1 MLKIAS
7 HFYNIGHK
15 VEFKNNILEQIG
27 NTPLI
32 KLNKINKGL
41 KPQIFAKLE
50 SANPGGS
57 VKDRIGYNM
66 ILDAELRGELKSG
79 GTIIEATSGNTGIGI
94 ALTAAVRGYKC
105 IFVVTSKVSEEK
117 INYLKA
123 LGAEVIVVSNL
134 ADPDSPEY
142 YVNVAKRLHK
152 EIPNSFFAYQ
162 YSNPSNPEIHYKTTG
177 PEIWRQT
184 DGKVTHFVSS
194 IGTGGTISGTGKFLK
209 EKNPNIQVIGADP
222 LGSIFKHYKETGEL
236 IKGTPY
242 LVEGIGQDCL
252 PANVHFQYIDKIF
265 NISDKESFA
274 AARKLTKEEGIFCGG
289 STGTIVQVAL
299 NISKDLTENDVVVFI
314 VCDTGERYLSKM
326 HNTEWLR
333 QNRMLDPEVR
343 TLRDLSD
350 LKKQKGFEEIISVKE
365 NSKIKEVLELITKT
379 GYSNIPVMVGR
390 KSIGTIRENK
400 LLAKLVEDP
409 LLYNSEVKDL
419 MDESLPIVDAKTGIE
434 EVKKYLKNNSAILVD
449 DFGLIT
455 DIITRYD
462 LINIENQ

>member
-1 MLKIAS
+1 MDYK
-7 HFYNIGHK
+7 K
-15 VEFKNNILEQIG
+15 NILEQIG

-32 KLNKINKGL
+32 KLHKLNEGL

-66 ILDAELRGELKSG
+66 IADAEKRGELKSG
-79 GTIIEATSGNTGIGI
+79 GTVIEATSGNTGIGLAI
-94 ALTAAVRGYKC
+94 TAAVKGYKC
-105 IFVVTSKVSEEK
+105 IFVVTSKVSDEK

-134 ADPDSPEY
+134 VEPEDPEY

-162 YSNPSNPEIHYKTTG
+162 YSNPSNPEIHYRTTG
-177 PEIWRQT
+177 PEIWQQT
-184 DGKVTHFVSS
+184 DGKITHFVSS
-194 IGTGGTISGTGKFLK
+194 IGTGGTISGTGRFLK

-222 LGSIFKHYKETGEL
+222 LGSIFKHYKDTGEI

-252 PANVHFQYIDKIF
+252 PENVHFQFIDKII

-274 AARKLTKEEGIFCGG
+274 AARRLTKEEGIFCGG
-289 STGTIVQVAL
+289 STGTIVHVAL
-299 NISKDLTENDVVVFI
+299 EISKELSKDDVVVFI
-314 VCDTGERYLSKM
+314 VCDTGERYLSKV
-326 HNTEWLR
+326 HNEDWLR
-333 QNRMLDPEVR
+333 HNRMLDTEIR
-343 TLRDLSD
+343 TLRDISD
-350 LKKQKGFEEIISVKE
+350 RKKAMGIEEIISVKE
-365 NSKIKEVLELITKT
+365 DDKVKDVLELITKT
-379 GYSNIPVMVGR
+379 GYSQIPVLKG
-390 KSIGTIRENK
+390 KQSTGSIRENK

-409 LLYNSEVKDL
+409 LLYNSFINDVME
-419 MDESLPIVDAKTGIE
+419 ESFPVLDAKTEIK
-434 EVKKYLKNNSAILVD
+434 EVKNILKANPAVLVS
-449 DFGLIT
+449 DFGLVT

-462 LINIENQ
+462 LINFNFEK

>member
-1 MLKIAS
+1 ME
-7 HFYNIGHK
+7 Y
-15 VEFKNNILEQIG
+15 KNSIIEQIG

-57 VKDRIGYNM
+57 VKDRIGFSM
-66 ILDAELRGELKSG
+66 IADAEMKGTLKPG
-79 GTIIEATSGNTGIGI
+79 GTIIEATSGNTGIGLAI
-94 ALTAAVRGYKC
+94 TAAVKDYKC

-123 LGAEVIVVSNL
+123 LGSEVIVVSNL
-134 ADPDSPEY
+134 VEPEDPEY

-184 DGKVTHFVSS
+184 DGKITHFVSS

-209 EKNPNIQVIGADP
+209 EKNSNIQVIGADP
-222 LGSIFKHYKETGEL
+222 LGSIFKRYKETREI

-252 PANVHFQYIDKIF
+252 PENVHFQYIDRII
-265 NISDKESFA
+265 NISDKDSFA
-274 AARKLTKEEGIFCGG
+274 AARRLTKEEGIFCGG
-289 STGTIVQVAL
+289 STGTIVYVAL
-299 NISKDLTENDVVVFI
+299 EVAKDCNKDDVIVFI
-314 VCDTGERYLSKM
+314 VCDTGERYLSKL
-326 HNTEWLR
+326 HNEDWLR
-333 QNRMLDPEVR
+333 SNRMLDTEIR
-343 TLRDLSD
+343 TLRDISD
-350 LKKQKGFEEIISVKE
+350 RKKATGIEEIVSVKE
-365 NSKIKEVLELITKT
+365 DDKVKDVLELIAKT
-379 GYSNIPVMVGR
+379 GYTQIPVLKG
-390 KSIGTIRENK
+390 KQSIGAIRENR
-400 LLAKLVEDP
+400 LLSKLVENP
-409 LLYNSEVKDL
+409 LLYNSLIREV
-419 MDESLPIVDAKTGIE
+419 MEESFPVLDAKTEIT
-434 EVKKYLKNNSAILVD
+434 EVKEILKNHPALLVS
-449 DFGLIT
+449 DFGLVT

-462 LINIENQ
+462 LINLDSK

>member
-1 MLKIAS
+1 ME
-7 HFYNIGHK
+7 Y
-15 VEFKNNILEQIG
+15 KNSILEQFG

-66 ILDAELRGELKSG
+66 IADAEKRGELKPG
-79 GTIIEATSGNTGIGI
+79 GTVIEATSGNTGIGLAI
-94 ALTAAVRGYKC
+94 TAAVKGYKC
-105 IFVVTSKVSEEK
+105 IFVVTDKVSDEK

-123 LGAEVIVVSNL
+123 FGAEVIVVSNL
-134 ADPDSPEY
+134 VDPDDPEY

-184 DGKVTHFVSS
+184 DGKITHFVSS

-209 EKNPNIQVIGADP
+209 EKNPNIKVIGADP
-222 LGSIFKHYKETGEL
+222 LGSIFKHYKDTGEI

-252 PANVHFQYIDKIF
+252 PENVHFQYIDEII

-274 AARKLTKEEGIFCGG
+274 AARRLTKEEGIFCGG
-289 STGTIVQVAL
+289 STGTIVHVAL
-299 NISKDLTENDVVVFI
+299 DISKNLSKDDVVVFI
-314 VCDTGERYLSKM
+314 VCDTGERYLSKV
-326 HNTEWLR
+326 HNEDWLR
-333 QNRMLDPEVR
+333 LNRMLDTEIR
-343 TLRDLSD
+343 TLRDISD
-350 LKKQKGFEEIISVKE
+350 RKKSTGIEEIS
-365 NSKIKEVLELITKT
+365 SIKEDDKVKDVLELITKT
-379 GYSNIPVMVGR
+379 GYTQIPVLKGKQSVGA
-390 KSIGTIRENK
+390 IREGR
-400 LLAKLVEDP
+400 LLSKLVDNP
-409 LLYNSEVKDL
+409 QLYNSLVKDV
-419 MDESLPIVDAKTGIE
+419 MEESFPILEAKTNIS
-434 EVKKYLKNNSAILVD
+434 EVKKIFKEHPAVLVS
-449 DFGLIT
+449 DFGLLT
-455 DIITRYD
+455 DIITKYD
-462 LINIENQ
+462 LINMDGK